1 METIRNY
8 LESMFKNLPQ
18 TEAVIKAK
26 YELGQMM
33 EDKYTELIREGKSE
47 NEAVGTVIAEFGNLE
62 ELAADLGIGD
72 LYKSNKANN
81 VNRRKLTMDEIKG
94 FLDSCKKRGYFIG
107 AGVACLISCVTGP
120 IVVDAFDG
128 KGSWGAALMFLLIAV
143 GVSLCIVSKNFMEPW
158 NFINGE
164 ACAIEPM
171 CMDYL
176 KNKKRDFTSTYSIM
190 TSTGILLCVMCCV
203 PAIIFG
209 GEGTVMSELSGAFL
223 FFFISA
229 GVFLLIAAKKIKNS
243 YERLLHL
250 NEDTIFWNYDVN
262 GSAGEG
268 GAGGAGGAGGFAGAS
283 GAPGGSSFPSGK
295 RTYKS
300 TTAKTIM
307 ECFWPTMTCVYLTWS
322 FLTFDWHITWL
333 IWPIAGVLQI
343 VLRNILTNV
352 ED

>member
-72 LYKSNKANN
+72 LYKTNKTNN
-81 VNRRKLTMDEIKG
+81 VNRRKLTIDEIKE
-94 FLDSCKKRGYFIG
+94 FLEAQKKRSYFIG

-120 IVVDAFDG
+120 IIVDAFN
-128 KGSWGAALMFLLIAV
+128 GSGSLGVTLLFVLIAV
-143 GVSLCIVSKNFMEPW
+143 GVSLCIISKNFLESW
-158 NFINGE
+158 EFINGE
-164 ACAIEPM
+164 ACSIEPM

-190 TSTGILLCVMCCV
+190 TSTGILLCVTCVV

-209 GEGTVMSELSGAFL
+209 DEGTIMSELSGAFL
-223 FFFISA
+223 FFFVSG
-229 GVFLLIAAKKIKNS
+229 GVFLLIVAKKIKNS

-250 NEDTIFWNYDVN
+250 NEDTIFWNYDDVAAEATGN
-262 GSAGEG
+262 MSV
-268 GAGGAGGAGGFAGAS
+268 
-283 GAPGGSSFPSGK
+283 PSGK
-295 RTYKS
+295 RIYKS
-300 TTAKTIM
+300 TAGKTIM
-307 ECFWPTMTCVYLTWS
+307 ECFWPTITCIYLTWS
-322 FLTFDWHITWL
+322 FLTFDWHLTWL
-333 IWPIAGVLQI
+333 IWPIAGVLHI
-343 VLRNILTNV
+343 VFKNILSEV

>member
-18 TEAVIKAK
+18 TDAVIKAK
-26 YELGQMM
+26 YELSQMM

-72 LYKSNKANN
+72 LYKSNKESNI
-81 VNRRKLTMDEIKG
+81 NRRKLSIDEIKG
-94 FLDSCKKRGYFIG
+94 FLDSSKKRGIFIG

-120 IVVDAFDG
+120 IIVDAFG
-128 KGSWGAALMFLLIAV
+128 GSGNWGAALMFLLIAV
-143 GVSLCIVSKNFMEPW
+143 GVSLCIVAKNFMEPW

-164 ACAIEPM
+164 ACSIEPM
-171 CMDYL
+171 CTDYL
-176 KNKKRDFTSTYSIM
+176 KNKKRDFSATYSIM
-190 TSTGILLCVMCCV
+190 TSTGILLCVMCIV

-209 GEGTVMSELSGAFL
+209 DEGTVMSELSGAFL

-229 GVFLLIAAKKIKNS
+229 GVFLLILAKKIKNS

-262 GSAGEG
+262 SKDGTFFES
-268 GAGGAGGAGGFAGAS
+268 
-283 GAPGGSSFPSGK
+283 GSSSSVPSGK
-295 RTYKS
+295 RTYKNS
-300 TTAKTIM
+300 TARTIM
-307 ECFWPTMTCVYLTWS
+307 ECFWPTITCIYLTWS
-322 FLTFDWHITWL
+322 FLSFDWHITWL